1 MSCVN
6 LLRSRVERRLEGRQ
20 CCRGFGAA
28 LIRPVRECL
37 DFCPNAELEQGS
49 KEVGWDLDSGLH
61 AC

>member
-1 MSCVN
+1 MSCVS
-6 LLRSRVERRLEGRQ
+6 LLRSRVERRLEEDSVAEAL
-20 CCRGFGAA
+20 GAA

-49 KEVGWDLDSGLH
+49 KEVGWDLNSGLH